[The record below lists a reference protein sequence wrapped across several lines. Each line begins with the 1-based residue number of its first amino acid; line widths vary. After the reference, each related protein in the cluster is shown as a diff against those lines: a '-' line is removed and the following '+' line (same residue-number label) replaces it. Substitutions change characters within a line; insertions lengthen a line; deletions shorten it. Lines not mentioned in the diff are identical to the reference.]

1 MRKVVTKKN
10 GLCVVVNTDVLLW
23 KVLNVAL
30 FEDYPIYTKEDRP
43 RLNAAFCDAL
53 VASNIIAFKP
63 TRFFRDEKRWKRS
76 LIKPNLIAIP
86 IRKYGPLKEILR
98 EFVVM

>member
-10 GLCVVVNTDVLLW
+10 RLCVVVNTDVLLW

-30 FEDYPIYTKEDRP
+30 F
-43 RLNAAFCDAL
+43 
-53 VASNIIAFKP
+53 ASNIIAFKP